1 MHVTDIQMKMI
12 ALGLIPVFIV
22 LAVLMPK
29 TPAAIVLS
37 GIVMFAGFVACYLG
51 MSMQKEETE
60 DQEDRED
67 LLAVPP
73 KRS

>member
-1 MHVTDIQMKMI
+1 MTEVQMKII

-29 TPAAIVLS
+29 TPTAIVLS
-37 GIVMFAGFVACYLG
+37 GIVMIAGFAVCYLG
-51 MSMQKEETE
+51 MSRQKQEPE
-60 DQEDRED
+60 DHED